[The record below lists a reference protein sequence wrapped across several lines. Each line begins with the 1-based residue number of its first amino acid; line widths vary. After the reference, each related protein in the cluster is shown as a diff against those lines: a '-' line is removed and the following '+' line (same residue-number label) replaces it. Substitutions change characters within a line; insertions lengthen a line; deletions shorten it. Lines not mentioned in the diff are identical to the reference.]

1 MSKKIYFQIII
12 LISIL
17 VITAFIYFVYFKN
30 DDKILVKSDGE
41 VSSNNLIKN
50 KDDLI
55 TEMKYY
61 SEDEKGNRYEIEADY
76 GEINPDQSNLIR
88 MNKVEAIVY
97 LSNGEKIFINS
108 DRAEYNNDNNDTTFN
123 GSVEMNYNNHEL
135 FAENLDLSFRNN
147 FVTLYNK
154 VNYNNGISK
163 LIADKILIDLI
174 NKNTKILMD
183 NENNNIL
190 VKSNLDNGNN

>member
-30 DDKILVKSDGE
+30 DDKILVKSDGG

>member
-17 VITAFIYFVYFKN
+17 IITAFVYFVYFKN
-30 DDKILVKSDGE
+30 DDKILVKSDGG

>member
-30 DDKILVKSDGE
+30 DDKILVKSDGG

-123 GSVEMNYNNHEL
+123 GSVEMNYNNPEL

>member
-12 LISIL
+12 FISIL
-17 VITAFIYFVYFKN
+17 IITAFVYFVYFKN
-30 DDKILVKSDGE
+30 DDKILVKSDGG

-61 SEDEKGNRYEIEADY
+61 SEDEKGNRYEIEADN

-147 FVTLYNK
+147 FVTLYDK
-154 VNYNNGISK
+154 VKYNNGISK

>member
-17 VITAFIYFVYFKN
+17 IITAFVYFVYFKN
-30 DDKILVKSDGE
+30 DDKILVKSDGG

-147 FVTLYNK
+147 FVTLYDK
-154 VNYNNGISK
+154 VKYNNGISK

>member
-17 VITAFIYFVYFKN
+17 IITAFVYFVYFKN